1 MAERNYKTL
10 RKDYNEEN
18 KEKMVTKERIFQG
31 N

>member
-10 RKDYNEEN
+10 RNDYNKEN